1 MLLSRYLFLNLK
13 FNLIKVQM
21 RDNHRFRAVTSCS
34 CGNLSKV
41 KGVVVFLITN
51 IVSVHDGL
59 SVASQVGAPVK
70 GGVGGTGTVNDRGA
84 ESR

>member
-1 MLLSRYLFLNLK
+1 MNLK
-13 FNLIKVQM
+13 FNLIKIQM
-21 RDNHRFRAVTSCS
+21 RDNHRFRAVTSC
-34 CGNLSKV
+34 CRGNLSKV

-70 GGVGGTGTVNDRGA
+70 GGVGGTGAVNERGA

>member
-1 MLLSRYLFLNLK
+1 LNLK

-34 CGNLSKV
+34 CGYFSKV

-51 IVSVHDGL
+51 VVSVHDGL
-59 SVASQVGAPVK
+59 SVASQVGPPVK
-70 GGVGGTGTVNDRGA
+70 GGVGGTGAVNDRGA
-84 ESR
+84 ECR